1 MIFYKNSCPFINIH
15 LIAIWGIYFYQNSFP
30 SFFTFNT
37 QLQLIHTFIV
47 CLQKCQEPPL
57 LDQTDVFLVFF
68 SSVLIWHRHNSN
80 KFERK
85 KTKNFY
91 FLVFSCRAV
100 PCRAAARRWK
110 IRAVTCRAVPRHQ
123 ISSVPCR
130 CREKIWA
137 DFHPW
142 FTESA
147 CQTLICHPGR
157 LLLRARRSRSAK
169 EDFWDRKSRQIWRLQ
184 KRSRRLNGEEI
195 YWRGPMRMKLK

>member
-85 KTKNFY
+85 KNEK
-91 FLVFSCRAV
+91 LLFSCIFVPCRAVLCRGTAMKNPCRDV
-100 PCRAAARRWK
+100 PCRAAAPNFE
-110 IRAVTCRAVPRHQ
+110 RAVP
-123 ISSVPCR
+123 VP
-130 CREKIWA
+130 
-137 DFHPW
+137 
-142 FTESA
+142 
-147 CQTLICHPGR
+147 
-157 LLLRARRSRSAK
+157 
-169 EDFWDRKSRQIWRLQ
+169 
-184 KRSRRLNGEEI
+184 
-195 YWRGPMRMKLK
+195 